1 MKNKIIVIN
10 TNPLFKDVEPQFSNI
25 FRKKNYY
32 VIYVVNSNE
41 DKNFYK
47 KNFPGFFDKIL
58 STKNEFE
65 YIKKPQNSY
74 VLIQKAK
81 IVHITIYLKLLL
93 QRQNSGKNF

>member
-47 KNFPGFFDKIL
+47 KVSIFDKI
-58 STKNEFE
+58 
-65 YIKKPQNSY
+65 IKIIS
-74 VLIQKAK
+74 K
-81 IVHITIYLKLLL
+81 IKYYCD
-93 QRQNSGKNF
+93 